1 MLVSTLGSIA
11 FMPETVSNSYVSISH
26 VVCFASNSLQL
37 IFSFSAINVA
47 SLSSVA
53 CALQLTFPAH
63 LQLFCNQCRIIVFSG
78 MCLAVDIPSKRGA
91 DFEVLVPHI
100 PIVSLV
106 INAHAV
112 ARLIVDTLFVD
123 CSGI

>member
-1 MLVSTLGSIA
+1 
-11 FMPETVSNSYVSISH
+11 
-26 VVCFASNSLQL
+26 
-37 IFSFSAINVA
+37 
-47 SLSSVA
+47 
-53 CALQLTFPAH
+53 
-63 LQLFCNQCRIIVFSG
+63 
-78 MCLAVDIPSKRGA
+78 MCLAVDIPSNCGA

-100 PIVSLV
+100 PFVSLV